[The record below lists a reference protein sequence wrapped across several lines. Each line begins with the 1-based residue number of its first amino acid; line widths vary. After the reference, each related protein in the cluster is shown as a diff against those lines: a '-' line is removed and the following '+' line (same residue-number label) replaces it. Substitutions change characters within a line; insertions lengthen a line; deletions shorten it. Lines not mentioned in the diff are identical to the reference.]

1 MSILKNIADD
11 GEMESVC
18 RFVGKSTEINVKA
31 KHKRVGRSGDF
42 SKIRKT
48 HNVTRVNSKDL

>member
-1 MSILKNIADD
+1 LKNIADD
-11 GEMESVC
+11 GELESVC

-31 KHKRVGRSGDF
+31 KHKRVGMSGDF

-48 HNVTRVNSKDL
+48 HNVTRVNSKGL